1 LKDLRRAKMTSL
13 AVTNNK
19 YTYKDYVTWPD
30 NERWEIING
39 EPYNMTPAPV
49 VKHQKIS
56 IRLLEKLILN
66 KGKIEGC
73 ELFTAPTDV
82 VFDEYNIVQPDI
94 FIVCDKKKITEK
106 NIQGAPDVIF
116 EIVSKNTEIKDR
128 RENVRLYERFGVR
141 EYIIVFPDREYIERY
156 FLRDGKYSSPEIFN
170 WDEIFSLITF
180 DIEINLWEIFEK
192 KLPEKK

>member
-1 LKDLRRAKMTSL
+1 MTSL

-128 RENVRLYERFGVR
+128 REKFRLYERFGVR